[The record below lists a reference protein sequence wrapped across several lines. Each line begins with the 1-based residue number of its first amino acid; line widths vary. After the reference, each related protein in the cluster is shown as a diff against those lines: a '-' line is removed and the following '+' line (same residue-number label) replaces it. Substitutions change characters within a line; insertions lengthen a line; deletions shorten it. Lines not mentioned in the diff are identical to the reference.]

1 MIHLRLVVT
10 VALVVL
16 LTGAA
21 ACKRT
26 DTQDRTGTERQTGDQ
41 GSKQKETPMLRFKTF
56 SYVDREGIGIE
67 AFRLLIPSDWKADG
81 TIHWVLDNP
90 GMPAVASFRVSDPLG
105 ANEFEIFPNQP
116 FFWTNNPMVRQLFPV
131 GSKYFGSEVRAPVRV
146 LEALEQIVLRRFRV
160 RAAHM
165 QVVGEQLLP
174 DLAKTLGA
182 GKAEPGVSAWAEGG
196 KIRIQYEQAGTPLEE
211 EIYGIVE
218 SYSFPIQTMT
228 GVATN
233 TLWTVDYLFSFKAKK
248 GALDAHAK
256 LFQAIATSFRLNP
269 QWFNKY
275 TQVVE
280 YLIKRQIQQIHS
292 IGELSRIIS
301 QTHNEISESSLQSY
315 YDRQA
320 VYDRVA
326 ENFSQHIRGVDG
338 YYDPYEQRTV
348 ELPSGYRHAWT
359 NNLGEY
365 ILTEQEDFNP
375 NIGSNLHWEMMDR
388 K

>member
-1 MIHLRLVVT
+1 MTYARLIFRG
-10 VALVVL
+10 ALVSL
-16 LTGAA
+16 SLWSG

-26 DTQDRTGTERQTGDQ
+26 DTPDQTGTQARQGVEVTKHEG
-41 GSKQKETPMLRFKTF
+41 TPALRFKTF
-56 SYVDREGIGIE
+56 SYLDREGIGIE
-67 AFRLLIPSDWKADG
+67 AFRLLIPSDWKVEG
-81 TIHWVLDNP
+81 GIRWILDNP
-90 GMPAVASFRVSDPLG
+90 GMPAVASFRVMDPKG
-105 ANEFEIFPNQP
+105 ANEFEVFPNQS
-116 FFWTNNPMVRQLFPV
+116 FFWTNNPMHRQLFPV
-131 GSKYFGSEVRAPVRV
+131 GSKYFGSEVRVPVKV
-146 LEALEQIVLRRFRV
+146 LDALKQIVLPRFRGS
-160 RAAHM
+160 AAAM
-165 QVVGEQLLP
+165 QLVNEQLLP
-174 DLAKTLGA
+174 DLAKSLGA
-182 GKAEPGVSAWAEGG
+182 GQAQPGVSAWADGG
-196 KIRIQYEQAGTPLEE
+196 KIRIQYERGGTAMEE
-211 EIYGIVE
+211 EIFGIVE

-233 TLWTVDYLFSFKAKK
+233 TLWNASYLFSFKAKK
-248 GALDAHAK
+248 GALDAQAK
-256 LFQAIATSFRLNP
+256 LFQTIATSFRVNP

-280 YLIKRQIQQIHS
+280 YLIKRQIQKIHS

-301 QTHNEISESSLQSY
+301 QTHNEISESNLQSY

-326 ENFSQHIRGVDG
+326 DNFSQHIRGVDA
-338 YYDPYEQRTV
+338 YYDPFEQKSV

-375 NIGSNLHWEMMDR
+375 NIGSNLHWEMMER